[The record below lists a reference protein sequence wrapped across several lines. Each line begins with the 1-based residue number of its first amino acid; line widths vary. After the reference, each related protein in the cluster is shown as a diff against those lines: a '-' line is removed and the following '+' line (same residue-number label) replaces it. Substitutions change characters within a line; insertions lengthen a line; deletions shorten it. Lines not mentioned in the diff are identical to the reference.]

1 MTILITGGLG
11 YIGSHTAVVFANAGY
26 DVVIVDNLSNTDIG
40 VLEKINTLVPKPV
53 TFYQCDLRDKIG
65 LSKIFDVNKI
75 DGVIHFAAFK
85 AVGESCEKPFL
96 YYDNNIG
103 GGNCLYETMQTYGV
117 RKVVFS
123 SSCTVYNTVDN
134 QPPYDEST
142 SLKTINPYGST
153 KLIAEIILQ
162 DLSTHLGF
170 QTIALR
176 YFNPIGAHPSGVIG
190 ENPGGVPSNLL
201 PYIYGVLLGTYEHL
215 SVWGDDYPT
224 PDGTCVRDYL
234 HVMDLAEAHLKTY
247 ELLKMKDEGK
257 SFDVIN
263 LGTGE
268 GTSVMEMIQLTE
280 KATGKKLP
288 YKLCPKRAGDATSVY
303 ANPQKA
309 HDVLGR
315 KATRSVEDAIRDGW
329 KFIQSQ

>member
-1 MTILITGGLG
+1 MAILITWGLG
-11 YIGSHTAVVFANAGY
+11 YIGSHTAVAFANAWY
-26 DVVIVDNLSNTDIG
+26 DVVIVDNFSNSD
-40 VLEKINTLVPKPV
+40 VDVFEKINSLVLKPV
-53 TFYQCDLRDKIG
+53 TFYQCDLRDKIT
-65 LSKIFDVNKI
+65 LSKIFEMHKI

-103 GGNCLYETMQTYGV
+103 GANSLYEVMHTHGV

-123 SSCTVYNTVDN
+123 SSCTVYNTLDN

-162 DLSTHLGF
+162 DLSTHLDF

-190 ENPGGVPSNLL
+190 ENPRGVPSNLL
-201 PYIYGVLLGTYEHL
+201 PYIYGVLLWAYAHL
-215 SVWGDDYPT
+215 SVWWDDYAT

-234 HVMDLAEAHLKTY
+234 HVMDLADAHLKAY
-247 ELLKMKDEGK
+247 ELLKMKDDRK
-257 SFDVIN
+257 YFDVIN
-263 LGTGE
+263 LGTGKW
-268 GTSVMEMIQLTE
+268 TSVMEMVQFTE
-280 KATGKKLP
+280 QVTWKKLP
-288 YKLCPKRAGDATSVY
+288 YKICPKRAGDAISVY
-303 ANPQKA
+303 ANPKKA
-309 HDVLGR
+309 HDVLWR
-315 KATRSVEDAIRDGW
+315 KATRSIEDAIRDW
-329 KFIQSQ
+329 WRFIQSQ